1 VKDDGGTIVPMFAQ
15 YVFAT
20 SDKVAHDEQMAA
32 NWDLDGERWAERWWF
47 A

>member
-1 VKDDGGTIVPMFAQ
+1 MFAN

-20 SDKVAHDEQMAA
+20 SNVIGTPEKIAS